1 MASRIELHPGI
12 VDDRSAKNLWKAHG
26 GEWQGGNLLTKSR
39 QQDMQS
45 RMSQGDGQAIRN
57 EAVASRVAAGIE
69 HRVDRL
75 AALGDGIVP
84 AMVAEFLRRLQ

>member
-1 MASRIELHPGI
+1 
-12 VDDRSAKNLWKAHG
+12 
-26 GEWQGGNLLTKSR
+26 
-39 QQDMQS
+39 
-45 RMSQGDGQAIRN
+45 MSQGDGQAIRN